1 MPEIFKDP
9 VWNTDGADRRRRAQI
24 LAPKEIIFKYLK
36 YLPWVLICAGIGIFI
51 AYLKIRYTV
60 PVYHVQSSMLVE
72 DQENEGGSATKDPKF
87 QELFLGQGNS
97 NINNEVQILRSTPV
111 IERVVRALNLQTSY
125 YNIGNIRSSLLYPDA
140 PFTLKVLHA
149 VDSPA
154 NLTLQVQV
162 RNEDSFA
169 LDKSTHALPFG
180 KEFDYNGNRLSLVRN
195 KAVSLHAYNAS
206 DFQVSYL
213 SPWDVAVGIMGSLQV
228 TPPGD
233 QSTILTLS
241 FNGENTALGINVL
254 NTLMSVYDT
263 LKIEDKNR
271 ISANTLKFVDE
282 QLDLLKEQ
290 LSNFEGKTKGF
301 MIDNNAFDIEG
312 QSKLY
317 LQNLEDIS
325 KEDAKQKVKIAVVD
339 LVLNYITDPKNA
351 DKLVPTNLGI
361 EEPTVAQYFL
371 EYNRLQLQRETNLQT
386 TKAGNPMIRDLDVAL
401 EKMRVNMAQALRNVK
416 EGYMV
421 ANKNLEQQAT
431 ENQAQLRSTPG
442 KSMSLINIQRQQKIL
457 EDLYS
462 FLLMKKLETAIA
474 SASTVSNSK
483 IIEPAATSNDPIS
496 PNKKS
501 IYTFHLALALL
512 IPIGIIAL
520 TEILKD
526 KVNNRLDIEKNT
538 QAPILGEIGH
548 SDKEETLIVTK
559 NSRRFV
565 AEQFRIIRSN
575 LQYIVGKVERP
586 VILVTSSF
594 SGEGKSFISTNVGAV
609 LALAGKKTVIMEFDI
624 RKPKIV
630 AGLDLKRK
638 MGISNYIIGKATFDE
653 LILSVENVEN
663 LFVIPCGP
671 IPPNPSELLLDTR
684 LDELM
689 DEVRKRFEVIIMDTA
704 PVGLVSDAIN
714 LGKYADCSL
723 YIVRQEY
730 TFRRQ
735 IQLIEELYVQKKLPK
750 ISIILNDVNAEGGY
764 YGGNSYY
771 GGYGYYGG
779 GYRSGSG
786 YFEDDKIPRKRGNSL
801 IRQFGDI
808 LKRWL
813 S

>member
-1 MPEIFKDP
+1 MPEIFKEP
-9 VWNTDGADRRRRAQI
+9 VWNIDGADKRQAQV

-36 YLPWVLICAGIGIFI
+36 YLPWVLICAGIGLFI

-60 PVYHVQSSMLVE
+60 PVYHVQSSMLVG
-72 DQENEGGSATKDPKF
+72 DQEGGDAATKDPKF

-140 PFTLKVLHA
+140 PFTLQILHA

-154 NLTLQVQV
+154 NLNLQVQV

-169 LDKSTHALPFG
+169 LDKSTHTLPFG
-180 KEFDYNGNRLSLVRN
+180 KEFNYNGNRLMLVRN
-195 KAVSLHAYNAS
+195 KAISLHAYNAS
-206 DFQVSYL
+206 DFQVSYS
-213 SPWDVAVGIMGSLQV
+213 SPWDVAVGIMGSIQIS
-228 TPPGD
+228 PPGD

-254 NTLMSVYDT
+254 NTLMAVYDT

-271 ISANTLKFVDE
+271 ISANTLRFVDE
-282 QLDLLKEQ
+282 QLDMLKQQ
-290 LSNFEGKTKGF
+290 LGNFEGKTKGF
-301 MIDNNAFDIEG
+301 MIENNAFDIEG

-317 LQNLEDIS
+317 LQNLEEIS
-325 KEDAKQKVKIAVVD
+325 KEDAIERVKIAVVE

-371 EYNRLQLQRETNLQT
+371 EYNRMQLQRETSLQS
-386 TKAGNPMIRDLDVAL
+386 TKAANPMIRDLDVAL

-416 EGYMV
+416 EGYMI
-421 ANKNLEQQAT
+421 ASKNLEQQAA
-431 ENQAQLRSTPG
+431 ENQSQLRATPG

-483 IIEPAATSNDPIS
+483 VIEPAATSNDPIS
-496 PNKKS
+496 PNKKG
-501 IYTFHLALALL
+501 IYTFHLAVALL

-520 TEILKD
+520 TEVLKD
-526 KVNNRLDIEKNT
+526 KVNNRVDIEKNT
-538 QAPILGEIGH
+538 RAPILGEIGH
-548 SDKEETLIVTK
+548 SDKGETLVVTK

-594 SGEGKSFISTNVGAV
+594 SGEGKSFISTNIGAV
-609 LALAGKKTVIMEFDI
+609 MALTGKKTVIMEFDI

-638 MGISNYIIGKATFDE
+638 MGISNYIIGKATFEE
-653 LILSVENVEN
+653 LILPVENIEN

-671 IPPNPSELLLDTR
+671 IPPNPSELLLDSR

-689 DEVRKRFEVIIMDTA
+689 EEVRKRFEVIIMDTA

-714 LGKYADCSL
+714 LGRYADCSL

-750 ISIILNDVNAEGGY
+750 ISIILNDVNADGGY
-764 YGGNSYY
+764 YGGGNYY

-786 YFEDDKIPRKRGNSL
+786 YFEDDKIPKKRGNFFFRP
-801 IRQFGDI
+801 IGDL
-808 LKRWL
+808 LKKWF